1 MKASQSVGPRIRF
14 VVILGSLIAFA
25 PLSIDM
31 YLPAFPAIA
40 DHFGV
45 APGAV
50 QTTLAVFFVG
60 LAVGQGILGP
70 IMDRL
75 GRLRPLIFGIAVYV
89 AASLWAAI
97 AADIES
103 LTAARLLQA
112 LGGCAGIVASRAMVR
127 DLFDERASAQVYSL
141 LMLVMGLAPILAP
154 MIGGFLIANYEWP
167 VIFWVLAAFG
177 LACIPAVLFGL
188 GETLPREK
196 RHRGGGLAEVGRAY
210 LALCLDRPFIAF
222 ALANALVSSAM
233 FAYITGSPFVFIELH
248 GLAPA
253 SYAILF
259 GVNAAGLIAA
269 SQVNAFLLRRHSSR
283 AILKIAMGVHLA
295 AALALLAFT
304 LLLPQAFYPL
314 VACIFIVVGSYGF
327 VGANATA
334 AAMAR
339 ADVNA
344 GSASAL
350 TGILQFAFAAVVG
363 GLVGA
368 FNDGSALPMA
378 IVIACASIA
387 GTVARLASGEK
398 AEAAAA

>member
-1 MKASQSVGPRIRF
+1 MNASLSLGPRIRF
-14 VVILGSLIAFA
+14 VVILGALIAFA

-40 DHFGV
+40 DHFAV

-50 QTTLAVFFVG
+50 QTTLAVFFIG

-75 GRLRPLIFGIAVYV
+75 GRLRPLLFGIAVYV
-89 AASLWAAI
+89 AASLWASFAT
-97 AADIES
+97 DIES

-127 DLFDERASAQVYSL
+127 DLFDERASGQVYSM

-154 MIGGFLIANYEWP
+154 MIGGFLIAHYEWP

-177 LACIPAVLFGL
+177 LACIPAVIFGL
-188 GETLPREK
+188 GETLPPER
-196 RHRGGGLAEVGRAY
+196 RHHGRGLAEVGRAY
-210 LALCLDRPFIAF
+210 LALCMDRPFMAF

-248 GLAPA
+248 GLAPEA
-253 SYAILF
+253 YAMLF

-269 SQVNAFLLRRHSSR
+269 SQVNAFLLRRHSGR
-283 AILKIAMGVHLA
+283 TILKFAMTLHLA
-295 AALALLAFT
+295 AALALLAVT
-304 LLLPQAFYPL
+304 LVLPGAFYPL
-314 VACIFIVVGSYGF
+314 AACIFVVVASYGF

-334 AAMAR
+334 AAMSR
-339 ADVNA
+339 AEENA
-344 GSASAL
+344 GSAAAL
-350 TGILQFAFAAVVG
+350 TGILQFALAATVG
-363 GLVGA
+363 GIVGA
-368 FNDGSALPMA
+368 FNDGTALPMA
-378 IVIACASIA
+378 IVIALGSIMGTLVRFTARERASA
-387 GTVARLASGEK
+387 PA
-398 AEAAAA
+398 

>member
-1 MKASQSVGPRIRF
+1 MNASQSLRPRLRF
-14 VVILGSLIAFA
+14 VVILGALIAFA

-40 DHFGV
+40 DHFAV
-45 APGAV
+45 PPGAV

-75 GRLRPLIFGIAVYV
+75 GRLRPLLFGIAVYV
-89 AASLWAAI
+89 AASLWAAV

-154 MIGGFLIANYEWP
+154 MIGGFLIANYEWH

-177 LACIPAVLFGL
+177 LACMPAVFFGL

-196 RHRGGGLAEVGRAY
+196 RHRGRGLAEVGRAY
-210 LALCLDRPFIAF
+210 LALCMDRSFIAF

-248 GLAPA
+248 GLAPEA
-253 SYAILF
+253 YAMLF
-259 GVNAAGLIAA
+259 GANAAGLIAA
-269 SQVNAFLLRRHSSR
+269 SQVNAFLLRRFSGR
-283 AILKIAMGVHLA
+283 TILKFAMTFHLA
-295 AALALLAFT
+295 AALVLLAVT
-304 LLLPQAFYPL
+304 LLLPHAFWPL
-314 VACIFIVVGSYGF
+314 AACIFVAVGTYGF

-339 ADVNA
+339 ADGNA
-344 GSASAL
+344 GSAAAL
-350 TGILQFAFAAVVG
+350 TGILQFAFAATVG
-363 GLVGA
+363 GIVGA
-368 FNDGSALPMA
+368 FNDGTALPMA
-378 IVIACASIA
+378 LVIAA
-387 GTVARLASGEK
+387 GSLLGTLARFMSRDK
-398 AEAAAA
+398 VPAAA

>member
-1 MKASQSVGPRIRF
+1 MNASQSLGSRIRF
-14 VVILGSLIAFA
+14 IVILGALIAFA

-40 DHFGV
+40 DYFGV

-70 IMDRL
+70 VMDSL
-75 GRLRPLIFGIAVYV
+75 GRLRPLLLGIAVFV
-89 AASLWAAI
+89 AASVWASFASDI
-97 AADIES
+97 AS
-103 LTAARLLQA
+103 LSAARLLQA

-154 MIGGFLIANYEWP
+154 VIGGFLIANFEWQ

-177 LACIPAVLFGL
+177 ALCIPAVFFGL
-188 GETLPREK
+188 GETLPPEK
-196 RHRGGGLAEVGRAY
+196 RHRGLSLAGVGRAY
-210 LALCLDRPFIAF
+210 LALCMDGPFLAF
-222 ALANALVSSAM
+222 ALANALLSSAM

-248 GLAPA
+248 GLAPEA
-253 SYAILF
+253 YAILF

-269 SQVNAFLLRRHSSR
+269 SQVNALLLRRISGR
-283 AILKIAMGVHLA
+283 AILKAAMTFHLA
-295 AALALLAFT
+295 AALALLGFT
-304 LLLPQAFYPL
+304 LFMPQAFLPL
-314 VACIFIVVGSYGF
+314 AACIFLVVSSYGF

-339 ADVNA
+339 ADGNA

-350 TGILQFAFAAVVG
+350 TGILQFALAAVMG

-378 IVIACASIA
+378 LVILAASLS
-387 GTVARLASGEK
+387 GTLVRLA
-398 AEAAAA
+398 ARRA